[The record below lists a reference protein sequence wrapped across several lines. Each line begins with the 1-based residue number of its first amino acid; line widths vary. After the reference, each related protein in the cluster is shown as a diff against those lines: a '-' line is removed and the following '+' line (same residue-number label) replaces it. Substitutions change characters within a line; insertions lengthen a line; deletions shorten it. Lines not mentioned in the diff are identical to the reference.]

1 MCGLSL
7 SPHMKRDGSSRSL
20 LRGRSSSALSPPFHL
35 GSHLQSQLNPLPEA
49 PQQLSKA
56 VPGHL
61 SAPALQILPCKGD
74 SSTPTPSSS
83 SPTPLKPEMARKLPK
98 SAQLSQGEQKAGL
111 LALSPRPPVCM
122 STVLSFIH
130 SLSQWAF
137 IECVLGTRACARRA
151 EKRD

>member
-7 SPHMKRDGSSRSL
+7 GPHVKRDGSSRSL

-35 GSHLQSQLNPLPEA
+35 GSHLRSSSGCFPEA

-61 SAPALQILPCKGD
+61 SVPALQILPCRGD
-74 SSTPTPSSS
+74 SSTSTPNSS
-83 SPTPLKPEMARKLPK
+83 SPTPLKPEMARKLPQ
-98 SAQLSQGEQKAGL
+98 SAQPSRGEQNAGL
-111 LALSPRPPVCM
+111 LALSPRLPVCM
-122 STVLSFIH
+122 RAILSFIH
-130 SLSQWAF
+130 SLSRWAF